1 MSVTVEDVR
10 AAARAIEGVVL
21 RTPCVHSRTLSEITG
36 AEIYLKLENLQFTAS
51 FKDRGALNKLLSLVP
66 AERAAGVIACSA
78 GNHAQGV
85 AYHAQRLGISA
96 TIVMPKATPFTK
108 VLNTRRFE
116 ARVILHGDDLATAAA
131 HAEAV
136 RQREGLTF
144 IHPYD
149 DPRIIAGQGTVALE
163 MLADHPSLECLVVP
177 VGGGGLIA
185 GIAIAARAIR
195 PEIEIVG
202 VEAELYPSMYQAIRG
217 KAATSGGHT
226 IAEGIAV
233 KHPGALTRPIVERL
247 VPEILLVR
255 EQHLEEAVL
264 MLLDIEKTVAE
275 GAGAAAFAALL
286 ARPERFRGRRVG
298 VVVSGGNIDLRLL
311 ASILM
316 RGLVRQG
323 RLVSLRIEISDQP
336 GALAKVAAII
346 GECGGN
352 IVEVFHQRLFHDV
365 PVKLADLDVATET
378 RDPAHA
384 REIVD
389 RLVAAGFP
397 ARILGTTAAAE
408 AAAR

>member
-21 RTPCVHSRTLSEITG
+21 RTPCVHSKTFSEITG
-36 AEIYLKLENLQFTAS
+36 AEVHLKLENLQFTAS
-51 FKDRGALNKLLSLVP
+51 FKDRGALNKLLSLGA

-85 AYHAQRLGISA
+85 AYHAQRLGIPA

-108 VLNTRRFE
+108 VVNTRRFG
-116 ARVILHGDDLATAAA
+116 ARVILHGDDFGAAAA

-163 MLADHPSLECLVVP
+163 MLADQPALECLVVP

-195 PEIEIVG
+195 PEIEVVG
-202 VEAELYPSMYQAIRG
+202 VEAALYPSMYQAIRG
-217 KAATSGGHT
+217 AAATSGGHT

-247 VPEILLVR
+247 VAEILLVR

-286 ARPERFRGRRVG
+286 AHPDRFRGRRVG

-323 RLVSLRIEISDQP
+323 RLVNLRIEISDQP

-352 IVEVFHQRLFHDV
+352 IVEVYHQRLFHDV

-384 REIVD
+384 HEIVD

-397 ARILGTTAAAE
+397 TRILGTTAAAE
-408 AAAR
+408 ATAR